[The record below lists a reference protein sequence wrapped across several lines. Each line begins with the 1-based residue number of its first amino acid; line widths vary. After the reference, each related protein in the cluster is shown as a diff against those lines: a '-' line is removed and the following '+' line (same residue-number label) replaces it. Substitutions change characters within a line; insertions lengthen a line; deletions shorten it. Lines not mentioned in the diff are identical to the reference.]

1 MHRRSLAEGGW
12 RLRLFVVVGLAT
24 TIQLLFA
31 PGAAQANEVGF
42 APCED
47 IPFADAVCDA
57 VDSVN
62 EAVDFASDPLGYV
75 ADLFQQAVTHL
86 LTELVNVLQATTTID
101 WNAPGFLRTYGMA
114 FAASSVLTVIL
125 WLIAAGKRALQGV
138 PPLQALTES
147 IGFLLL
153 SVVVS
158 ALAPAA
164 VAYVTQM
171 FDQAAEA
178 MFAPV
183 ASDAGKVA
191 DTVTVALAVLAVV
204 PGGPIIITFLA
215 LGLLT
220 AVAGVWMELI
230 VRDAL
235 ILSGLVFGTTVFSG
249 LVDRN
254 LWGHVKRW
262 VGVMGAII
270 ASKYVTLT
278 TIALATGML
287 ASDGGDDPSVGQ
299 SFATVFTAIALLW
312 LALYLPF
319 QLAKFLPLLGDE
331 VQGMYQAR
339 DDFKGRAQ
347 NAGGQL
353 GDSFEELKGRFGGGG
368 EAAGGQDFAGGSA
381 AGAETAT
388 AATGVG
394 AAAVLGKKALDGVA
408 DIAEQAAERGVGAAG
423 GDGGGSGEAADAAA
437 GSRTGSPDAAGD
449 SSELSVDPSAAGAPP
464 PSSATGP
471 SGGGSAATATER
483 LDEPPPSTDPEA
495 DPPPPSWPPA
505 QPPHE
510 EPHPAEAE
518 EPFSDPDLHQPG
530 ANR

>member
-1 MHRRSLAEGGW
+1 MHRRSWAEGSW
-12 RLRLFVVVGLAT
+12 RLRLVLVVGLAA
-24 TIQLLFA
+24 TIQVLLA
-31 PGAAQANEVGF
+31 PDAARASEVGF

-57 VDSVN
+57 VSSVN

-75 ADLFQQAVTHL
+75 ADLFKQAVTHL
-86 LTELVNVLQATTTID
+86 LTEMVDVLLATTTID
-101 WNAPGFLRTYGMA
+101 WNDPGFLRTYGMA
-114 FAASSVLTVIL
+114 FAVSSVLTVIL

-138 PPLQALTES
+138 PPLQAVTES
-147 IGFLLL
+147 IGCLLL

-164 VAYVTQM
+164 VAYATQM

-183 ASDAGKVA
+183 ASDAGEIA
-191 DTVTVALAVLAVV
+191 GTVTAAMAVLAVV
-204 PGGPIIITFLA
+204 PGGPIILTFLA

-235 ILSGLVFGTTVFSG
+235 ILSGLVFGVTVFSG

-287 ASDGGDDPSVGQ
+287 ASDGGDEPSVGQ

-339 DDFKGRAQ
+339 DDFKDRAQ
-347 NAGGQL
+347 NVGGQV
-353 GDSFEELKGRFGGGG
+353 GDTFSELKGRLGGGG
-368 EAAGGQDFAGGSA
+368 AEGGGQGGVEGGA
-381 AGAETAT
+381 EAGAGETA
-388 AATGVG
+388 AASTGVG
-394 AAAVLGKKALDGVA
+394 AAALAGKKAVDVT
-408 DIAEQAAERGVGAAG
+408 AEQTERAAERGVDAANGDDAARTEAGAESATVPRGDRDAEGASSAPDTTATGPPGGPSSPGTPDTSSAG
-423 GDGGGSGEAADAAA
+423 TAA
-437 GSRTGSPDAAGD
+437 GSAEAPDSTAGT
-449 SSELSVDPSAAGAPP
+449 EQPP
-464 PSSATGP
+464 
-471 SGGGSAATATER
+471 
-483 LDEPPPSTDPEA
+483 L
-495 DPPPPSWPPA
+495 SWPPA
-505 QPPHE
+505 APSHE
-510 EPHPAEAE
+510 EPPSLATEKRATPPDPAAPSDE
-518 EPFSDPDLHQPG
+518 E
-530 ANR
+530 